1 MILDPVTC
9 TKFIAVQRSDRA
21 PTLHWWSLPMPLAA
35 LATIAPDQLAGA
47 YAVVHSHAGVAVV
60 EDLAALFAACDNGR
74 MTECTIAVFPAAIT
88 QAQLRPRLANFVADL
103 EHLPFTIAIRPDGGG
118 RGRSRF
124 CFRVPGKVIAAIEH
138 IALGRGFGGNQGQV
152 EMAFLQGLALR
163 PKQRADLRL
172 VLHEGGAKVEQ
183 DFARGHRQVIW
194 LASGRGF
201 VCERTEIAW
210 PDVIRSRFR
219 EDARRF
225 PVGRVMF
232 VGLPFFIATFWIATL
247 LRRGRHSSVTVDA
260 GQDAATVR
268 E

>member
-1 MILDPVTC
+1 MILDPVAC

-21 PTLHWWSLPMPLAA
+21 PTLHWWSLPLPLGA

-47 YAVVHSHAGVAVV
+47 HAVVHSHTGIAFV
-60 EDLAALFAACDNGR
+60 EDMAALFAACDNGR
-74 MTECTIAVFPAAIT
+74 MQECTIAIFPLSIAR
-88 QAQLRPRLANFVADL
+88 AQLQPRLANFVADL
-103 EHLPFTIAIRPDGGG
+103 EHFPFTIAIRPEAGG
-118 RGRSRF
+118 RGRYRF
-124 CFRVPGKVIAAIEH
+124 CFRVPGKIVAAIEH
-138 IALGRGFGGNQGQV
+138 VALGRSFGGNPGQV
-152 EMAFLQGLALR
+152 EMALLQGLALR

-172 VLHEGGAKVEQ
+172 ILQEGGATLEQ
-183 DFARGHRQVIW
+183 DFAGGCRHVTW

-210 PDVIRSRFR
+210 PDVVRARFR
-219 EDARRF
+219 EDTRRF

-247 LRRGRHSSVTVDA
+247 LRRGRHPNATAADGPDA
-260 GQDAATVR
+260 ESLR